1 MSIDRKTL
9 DERQILRLGRT
20 LRRIS
25 RTTSDLMRDLDIRE
39 DDIRIPRKKRK
50 PKAPSTNRQT
60 D

>member
-25 RTTSDLMRDLDIRE
+25 RTTGDLLRDLDIKE

-50 PKAPSTNRQT
+50 PKAVNRQA